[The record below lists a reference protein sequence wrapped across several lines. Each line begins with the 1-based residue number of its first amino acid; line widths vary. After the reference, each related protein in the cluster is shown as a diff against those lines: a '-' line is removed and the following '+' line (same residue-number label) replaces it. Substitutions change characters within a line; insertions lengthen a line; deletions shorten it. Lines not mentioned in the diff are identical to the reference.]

1 MKDIEFLGRSLQ
13 AICEFPADPKRE
25 AGHQLDRVQNGREP
39 NDWKPMTSIGQGVRE
54 IRIRNEGQYRVI
66 YVAKY
71 SDAIYVLHAFL
82 KKTKKTNKK
91 DIDAARRELQKLRAR
106 LK

>member
-71 SDAIYVLHAFL
+71 SDVIYVLHAFL
-82 KKTKKTNKK
+82 KKTKIRIKK
-91 DIDAARRELQKLRAR
+91 ILT
-106 LK
+106 LKNVNYRS

>member
-13 AICEFPADPKRE
+13 AICEFPTEPKRE
-25 AGHQLDRVQNGREP
+25 AGYQLDRVQNGRAP

-54 IRIRNEGQYRVI
+54 IRIQNKGQYRVM

-71 SDAIYVLHAFL
+71 SDAIYVLHAFQ
-82 KKTKKTNKK
+82 KKRQKTNKK
-91 DIDAARRELQKLRAR
+91 DIDAAKRELQKLIAR

>member
-13 AICEFPADPKRE
+13 AICGFPANPKRE
-25 AGHQLDRVQNGREP
+25 AGHQLDRVQNGRVP
-39 NDWKPMTSIGQGVRE
+39 IDWKPMSSIGQGVRE
-54 IRIRNEGQYRVI
+54 IRIQDKGQYRII

-71 SDAIYVLHAFL
+71 SDAIYVLHAFQ
-82 KKTKKTNKK
+82 KKTQKTNKK
-91 DIDAARRELQKLRAR
+91 DIDAAKRELQKLRAR